1 MAVVYIYGLVDPR
14 NELTIQNVRYVG
26 KTKRTIEDR
35 FKQHLRDSKKYP
47 TPLYFWMNKLLNEN
61 ILPEVIKI
69 DECDESN
76 WRECEKKYI
85 TQYRQLGKLLN
96 ISDGGEGIENESR
109 WVSVYQYD
117 ESGKFIKKH
126 ASVASAGREM
136 NVTSNSIFAS
146 IDQNFSKSSCGY
158 YWFSSEEKAKE
169 FNFKRP
175 RQRYVPVLAY
185 DLNGNFVDKFL
196 TISEASLKLKI
207 YEPNIIRSLSSK
219 NRYYAGNLFWF
230 YENNVP
236 EKVLPFNNKKPRYHN
251 LSAIEQFTKKGVF
264 IRDYASIR
272 NATEITRVSEDSI
285 GMCARGLAKSGGGF
299 IWKYKN
305 N

>member
-96 ISDGGEGIENESR
+96 ISDGGEG
-109 WVSVYQYD
+109 
-117 ESGKFIKKH
+117 
-126 ASVASAGREM
+126 
-136 NVTSNSIFAS
+136 
-146 IDQNFSKSSCGY
+146 
-158 YWFSSEEKAKE
+158 
-169 FNFKRP
+169 
-175 RQRYVPVLAY
+175 
-185 DLNGNFVDKFL
+185 
-196 TISEASLKLKI
+196 
-207 YEPNIIRSLSSK
+207 
-219 NRYYAGNLFWF
+219 
-230 YENNVP
+230 
-236 EKVLPFNNKKPRYHN
+236 
-251 LSAIEQFTKKGVF
+251 
-264 IRDYASIR
+264 
-272 NATEITRVSEDSI
+272 
-285 GMCARGLAKSGGGF
+285 GMGM
-299 IWKYKN
+299 
-305 N
+305 